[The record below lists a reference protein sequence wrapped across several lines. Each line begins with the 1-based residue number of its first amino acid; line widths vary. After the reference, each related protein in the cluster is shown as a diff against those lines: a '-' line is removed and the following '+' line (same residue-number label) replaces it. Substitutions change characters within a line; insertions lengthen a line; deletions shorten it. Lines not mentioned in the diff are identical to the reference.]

1 MPINRLTPAALF
13 QLGRLQNGEHI
24 IDGAPARCRELDERN
39 LATFEQAGGG
49 TAGLKLLEAD
59 LVVTNRALCY
69 VAYHLQMASI
79 AEWEVLCG
87 VETAKPK
94 RLFSVLA
101 PLTVVY
107 RTGRRQDFQVSR
119 GAVKPIARHVLQ
131 QLAIDSGHADQPTAS
146 AE

>member
-1 MPINRLTPAALF
+1 VPVNHLTHAALAH
-13 QLGRLQNGEHI
+13 LGRLQNGEYI

-79 AEWEVLCG
+79 AEWEVLSG
-87 VETAKPK
+87 VRDHETEALQRHWPPNYRVPDGPSTGLPGQPWRREAHCPSCAAAAGD
-94 RLFSVLA
+94 RL
-101 PLTVVY
+101 
-107 RTGRRQDFQVSR
+107 RSR
-119 GAVKPIARHVLQ
+119 
-131 QLAIDSGHADQPTAS
+131 
-146 AE
+146 